1 MAAPSPLTQDA
12 RPNFQPKIVSLYESL
27 FADDEDDEAL
37 EERSEGFWTEF
48 FLLKPYPPGLEAL
61 IAPLRPDELL
71 HQHPV
76 TRLIFERCVAAFRAG
91 RAPMDEFALDTLQI
105 FLREVLKKRF
115 MNLSSDVIALLTGL
129 HNVDAVFTDFVAGLE
144 TVIRNGRTTELRRKA
159 IQVALEIAC
168 GAFQTGLLS
177 YFTHRDLFPALM
189 KFINDTDTAD
199 LTYEP
204 FVLLGILA
212 NYNKF
217 EFQNPYQLRFD
228 DFVNEGAI
236 KRMVAE
242 VGSSSIALRADY
254 IAIQDD
260 MPEGWSLNTVL
271 SYVGLNILAGGQS
284 KPKSSPPAATNPDG
298 SKLNFVDLPNA
309 RAAVLLATHD
319 WVNANKLF
327 CHNFLNYQV
336 DDNKESPI
344 SAYLSLTSYL
354 LHHAHRSDRS
364 TLYATLN
371 LTVLRLFLEDPSLSK
386 RLVSD
391 DLRSQVRLCRQKAP
405 LLPVVRSKRPLLCS
419 ILDLLSDGISHN
431 LRKRLDVDLYISLI
445 GVSQRAISFLIRTRT
460 RLQYHWS
467 ELFKSVLTLIKFLTQ
482 YAGDLKGLARVN
494 QLLDSAV
501 NLLTLAL
508 CSGELF
514 LPDAEAYDDIFYK
527 LVESFEVLK
536 RFREAYGLGVGR
548 VNGMNGVNG
557 VNGVNGIN
565 GNGSNGTNGLGSGRG
580 TPVNGANGYSN
591 GNHYTAGN
599 SINTLI
605 SVSEHYYQL
614 IEEKSGK
621 KHLTPQQVQEVI
633 KQGYET
639 LNLEGGTEGG
649 LDAWE
654 KYREADERVG
664 LKKIARVAVEDLR
677 GVEKS

>member
-1 MAAPSPLTQDA
+1 MAVPSPLTQDA
-12 RPNFQPKIVSLYESL
+12 RPSFQPKIVSLYESL

-48 FLLKPYPPGLEAL
+48 FLLKPYPAGLEAL

-71 HQHPV
+71 HHHPV
-76 TRLIFERCVAAFRAG
+76 TRLIFERCVSAFRAG
-91 RAPMDEFALDTLQI
+91 KAPMDEFALDTLQV

-129 HNVDAVFTDFVAGLE
+129 HNIDAVFTDFVAGLE
-144 TVIRNGRTTELRRKA
+144 MVIRNGRTTELRKKA

-189 KFINDTDTAD
+189 KFINDPDTAD
-199 LTYEP
+199 FTYEP

-271 SYVGLNILAGGQS
+271 SYVGLNILTGGQGKS
-284 KPKSSPPAATNPDG
+284 KSPPPTATNPDG
-298 SKLNFVDLPNA
+298 SKLSFGDLPNA
-309 RAAVLLATHD
+309 RAGMLLATYD

-327 CHNFLNYQV
+327 CHNFLNYQAE
-336 DDNKESPI
+336 DNKESPI
-344 SAYLSLTSYL
+344 STYLSLTSYL

-364 TLYATLN
+364 TLYANLN

-386 RLVSD
+386 RLASD
-391 DLRSQVRLCRQKAP
+391 DLKSQVRLCRQKAP
-405 LLPVVRSKRPLLCS
+405 LLPVVRSKRPLLCA

-445 GVSQRAISFLIRTRT
+445 GVCQRAISFLIRTRT

-467 ELFKSVLTLIKFLTQ
+467 ELFKSVLGLIKFLTQ
-482 YAGDLKGLARVN
+482 YAGDLKGLPRLN
-494 QLLDSAV
+494 LLLDGGI
-501 NLLTLAL
+501 NLLTLSL

-536 RFREAYGLGVGR
+536 KCRELYGLGGGKINR
-548 VNGMNGVNG
+548 TNGAGM
-557 VNGVNGIN
+557 
-565 GNGSNGTNGLGSGRG
+565 NGSNGANGTNGNIANGLGSGRE
-580 TPVNGANGYSN
+580 TPVNGVNGYSN
-591 GNHYTAGN
+591 GNNYTAGN

-621 KHLTPQQVQEVI
+621 KNLTPQQVQEVI
-633 KQGYET
+633 KQGYES

-649 LDAWE
+649 LDTWE
-654 KYREADERVG
+654 KYREADERVA
-664 LKKIARVAVEDLR
+664 LKKVARVAVEDLR
-677 GVEKS
+677 GVERS

>member
-1 MAAPSPLTQDA
+1 M
-12 RPNFQPKIVSLYESL
+12 
-27 FADDEDDEAL
+27 
-37 EERSEGFWTEF
+37 
-48 FLLKPYPPGLEAL
+48 
-61 IAPLRPDELL
+61 
-71 HQHPV
+71 
-76 TRLIFERCVAAFRAG
+76 
-91 RAPMDEFALDTLQI
+91 
-105 FLREVLKKRF
+105 
-115 MNLSSDVIALLTGL
+115 
-129 HNVDAVFTDFVAGLE
+129 
-144 TVIRNGRTTELRRKA
+144 
-159 IQVALEIAC
+159 
-168 GAFQTGLLS
+168 
-177 YFTHRDLFPALM
+177 
-189 KFINDTDTAD
+189 
-199 LTYEP
+199 
-204 FVLLGILA
+204 
-212 NYNKF
+212 
-217 EFQNPYQLRFD
+217 
-228 DFVNEGAI
+228 
-236 KRMVAE
+236 
-242 VGSSSIALRADY
+242 
-254 IAIQDD
+254 
-260 MPEGWSLNTVL
+260 
-271 SYVGLNILAGGQS
+271 
-284 KPKSSPPAATNPDG
+284 
-298 SKLNFVDLPNA
+298 
-309 RAAVLLATHD
+309 
-319 WVNANKLF
+319 
-327 CHNFLNYQV
+327 
-336 DDNKESPI
+336 
-344 SAYLSLTSYL
+344 
-354 LHHAHRSDRS
+354 
-364 TLYATLN
+364 
-371 LTVLRLFLEDPSLSK
+371 
-386 RLVSD
+386 
-391 DLRSQVRLCRQKAP
+391 
-405 LLPVVRSKRPLLCS
+405 VRSKRPLLCS